1 MADEVENYPESDRAP
16 GCLHPR
22 QTYDLI
28 GHDAAEKR
36 FLKAWTSGRIHH
48 AWLITGPAGCGK
60 ATLAYRM
67 ARYILG
73 ARSLLDNS
81 LDIPPS
87 DPVAQ
92 RIEALGHGDFFLLRR
107 PYDLKTKKLRTEIPI
122 SETRRL
128 RDFFTQKASEGGW
141 RVCLIDTADDL
152 NINSEN
158 AVLKTLEEPPAQTI
172 IILLSSE
179 PGRLLPTIRSR
190 CMHLPLRAVPDTEIE
205 SWLRKR
211 QDISS
216 ESESADMTHAAIHL
230 ARGGPGKAVALLQ
243 SSDQVLNPLKRY
255 LASLE
260 RNNSQLDHQISNS
273 LAMPNAA
280 LSRKYFFEAI
290 QDVLQA
296 QSIFTIT
303 GEWKAAFAPLPI
315 QRAALDWEKLWRRAC
330 FLQERES
337 ALNMDKK
344 TVMLDLL
351 SEIRGQV

>member
-1 MADEVENYPESDRAP
+1 MADVTESYPESDRAP
-16 GCLHPR
+16 GCAHPR
-22 QTYDLI
+22 ETYDLI
-28 GHDAAEKR
+28 GHAEAETR

-81 LDIPPS
+81 LDIPAT

-92 RIEALGHGDFFLLRR
+92 RLEALGHGDFFLLRR
-107 PYDLKTKKLRTEIPI
+107 PYDFKTKKIRSEIPI

-152 NINSEN
+152 NRNSEN
-158 AVLKTLEEPPAQTI
+158 AVLKILEEPPEKTI

-190 CMHLPLRAVPDTEIE
+190 CMHLPLRAVPDADIE
-205 SWLRKR
+205 SWLKKR
-211 QDISS
+211 EAEPS
-216 ESESADMTHAAIHL
+216 EMITTAIRL
-230 ARGGPGKAVALLQ
+230 SRGGPGKAVALLQ
-243 SSDQVLNPLKRY
+243 SADQVLSPLKRY

-260 RNNSQLDHQISNS
+260 RNNSQLDHQISNM
-273 LAMPNAA
+273 LAMPNAT
-280 LSRKYFFEAI
+280 LSRQYFFEAL
-290 QDVLQA
+290 QDILQI
-296 QSIFTIT
+296 QSIYTVT
-303 GEWKAAFAPLPI
+303 GEWRSAFAPLPVNRSA
-315 QRAALDWEKLWRRAC
+315 QAWGKLWQRAC
-330 FLQERES
+330 FLQEREN

-351 SEIRGQV
+351 SEIRGQN